1 MENCAI
7 VSWDQRH
14 SLLFASPA
22 QVLALYLHRAEL
34 SEEQTAQTVW
44 SRMKSLIHSVDQI
57 III

>member
-1 MENCAI
+1 MFMENYAI

-34 SEEQTAQTVW
+34 S
-44 SRMKSLIHSVDQI
+44 
-57 III
+57 